1 MSEAPLEPGQEAQG
15 PTAGQLL
22 REAREAAG
30 LHVATLAAN
39 LKVPV
44 RKLEALEADQ
54 YEQIGDSVFVRA
66 LASSVARTL
75 KVDPQP
81 VLERLPQTA
90 RPRLAADRDGINA
103 PFTAPGDA
111 PRTGWLD
118 QVSRPVALT
127 VVALLLAAVVLIF
140 LPVAQRHED
149 ASQVAKN
156 EPAMPPGT
164 PTVINPPS
172 ENPAPVAAA
181 SAPLTPSPALAPAA
195 SAPAAPVAAAPASA
209 APVPLRP
216 ASAVAV
222 APARSGSATVAAPAV
237 PAAPAASAPA
247 AKAAAPA
254 ASAATGPIAAKG
266 IVTFRTKGS
275 SWIQVTDAHG
285 TAVLRK
291 LMEAGETAGASGAL
305 PLSVTIGSVE
315 QTEVEV
321 RGKPYNL
328 QPVSRD
334 NVARFQVN

>member
-1 MSEAPLEPGQEAQG
+1 MSEVPLEPGQQAQG

-44 RKLEALEADQ
+44 RKLEALEENQ
-54 YEQIGDSVFVRA
+54 YDQIGDSVFVRA

-75 KVDPQP
+75 KIDPQP

-103 PFTAPGDA
+103 PFSAPGDA
-111 PRTGWLD
+111 PRSGWLD

-149 ASQVAKN
+149 ASQAAKNN

-164 PTVINPPS
+164 PVVINPPA
-172 ENPAPVAAA
+172 ENPPPVAAA
-181 SAPLTPSPALAPAA
+181 SAPLTPSPALAPA
-195 SAPAAPVAAAPASA
+195 PVAAAPAT
-209 APVPLRP
+209 PMPLRP
-216 ASAVAV
+216 ASAVAA
-222 APARSGSATVAAPAV
+222 APARPASV
-237 PAAPAASAPA
+237 PAAAATVPV
-247 AKAAAPA
+247 AKAATPA
-254 ASAATGPIAAKG
+254 ASAAPAAPGAPIAAKG
-266 IVTFRTKGS
+266 IVTFRAKGS
-275 SWIQVTDAHG
+275 SWVQVTDAHG
-285 TAVLRK
+285 TPVLRK
-291 LMEAGETAGASGAL
+291 LLEAGETAGASGAL
-305 PLSVTIGSVE
+305 PLSVTVGSVE

>member
-1 MSEAPLEPGQEAQG
+1 MSEAPLEPGQQPQG

-44 RKLEALEADQ
+44 RKLEALEEDQ
-54 YEQIGDSVFVRA
+54 YDQIGDSVFVRA

-75 KVDPQP
+75 KIDPQP

-90 RPRLAADRDGINA
+90 KPRLAADRDGINA
-103 PFTAPGDA
+103 PFSARGDA
-111 PRTGWLD
+111 PRSGWLD

-149 ASQVAKN
+149 ASQAAKNN

-164 PTVINPPS
+164 PVVINPPS
-172 ENPAPVAAA
+172 ENPPAVAA
-181 SAPLTPSPALAPAA
+181 SAPLTPSPALAPVPAA
-195 SAPAAPVAAAPASA
+195 PAPVAAAPANA
-209 APVPLRP
+209 TPMPLRP
-216 ASAVAV
+216 ASAVAA
-222 APARSGSATVAAPAV
+222 APARSASVPAAAASAPVAKAAV
-237 PAAPAASAPA
+237 PAAPAASG
-247 AKAAAPA
+247 PA
-254 ASAATGPIAAKG
+254 ASGAPIAAKG
-266 IVTFRTKGS
+266 IVTFRAKGS
-275 SWIQVTDAHG
+275 SWVQVTDAHG
-285 TAVLRK
+285 TPVLRK
-291 LMEAGETAGASGAL
+291 LLEAGETAGASGAL
-305 PLSVTIGSVE
+305 PLSVTVGSVE

-328 QPVSRD
+328 QPVSHD